1 MNTGLRGIFDKTKL
15 YIDKKLL
22 KEEQQEVKEQFIKAG
37 LKDRTMGINTLNGKL
52 KDENIRFE
60 IVAKKSNG
68 KRYWIIE
75 VL

>member
-1 MNTGLRGIFDKTKL
+1 MS
-15 YIDKKLL
+15 Y
-22 KEEQQEVKEQFIKAG
+22 IKAG